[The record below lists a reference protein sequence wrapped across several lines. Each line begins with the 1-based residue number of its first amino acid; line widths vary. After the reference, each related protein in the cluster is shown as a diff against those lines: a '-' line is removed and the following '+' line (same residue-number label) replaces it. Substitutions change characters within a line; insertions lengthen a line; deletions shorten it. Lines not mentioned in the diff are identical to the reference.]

1 VTFVVDTTLL
11 ADHLR
16 AEPRATAAFEGA
28 LRSGRRV
35 AGSVLTRIELRRGAT
50 GDQVSAI
57 EALELVVDWVPVD
70 HEIADVAA
78 RRAERDGGAHDAVGY
93 VIAATAER
101 LGADLLRPPY

>member
-1 VTFVVDTTLL
+1 VTFVVDTQVL

-28 LRSGRRV
+28 LRSGRRI
-35 AGSVLTRIELRRGAT
+35 AGSVLTRIELRRGAG
-50 GDQVSAI
+50 GDEISAI
-57 EALELVVDWVPVD
+57 EALELVVDWVAVD
-70 HEIADVAA
+70 HEIAEIAA
-78 RRAERDGGAHDAVGY
+78 RHAERDGGAHDPVTY

>member
-1 VTFVVDTTLL
+1 VTYVVDTRLL

-16 AEPRATAAFEGA
+16 AEPEATAAFEAA

-35 AGSVLTRIELRRGAT
+35 AGSVLSRIELRAAAGGAE
-50 GDQVSAI
+50 VSAV

-70 HEIADVAA
+70 HEIADIAT
-78 RRAERDGGAHDAVGY
+78 RHAERDGGAHDTLAY

-101 LGADLLRPPY
+101 LGADLLSPPY